1 MSEKQ
6 QHKPEATFDTQ
17 RNAVRNSGYRHQH
30 EQQQG
35 NQAAPKEIHAIHPA
49 DFFSLRI
56 SNHILTVLTFRFL
69 SEMDSCT
76 SPV

>member
-1 MSEKQ
+1 MILEKQ

-17 RNAVRNSGYRHQH
+17 RNAVRNGGYRHQH

-49 DFFSLRI
+49 DFFSAYA
-56 SNHILTVLTFRFL
+56 SVTTFEPF
-69 SEMDSCT
+69 
-76 SPV
+76 